1 MLRRASRFE
10 LSGTILDS
18 QGAPASTRFVLVRG
32 GSSSVANT
40 GFTGVGFTGVPITP
54 TASDS
59 NGRFRFPAVEAGS
72 YRLIA
77 ERLGRDPA
85 DIIFLSDVVQE
96 LDAAREAGMRT
107 VLLDRREDY
116 PQPRTGDAANGHLRV
131 ESFADIA
138 A

>member
-1 MLRRASRFE
+1 MNKGF
-10 LSGTILDS
+10 
-18 QGAPASTRFVLVRG
+18 QRFVLLLLASLWLG
-32 GSSSVANT
+32 L
-40 GFTGVGFTGVPITP
+40 GF
-54 TASDS
+54 AS
-59 NGRFRFPAVEAGS
+59 A
-72 YRLIA
+72 A